1 MDDIGLTPNLVYGL
15 TLTNNK
21 YMYMLKPMQFGR
33 KGVLNWLNGS
43 FTCLETYLV
52 SVENILQASKL

>member
-1 MDDIGLTPNLVYGL
+1 MDDIGWTPNLVYGL

-33 KGVLNWLNGS
+33 KGVLDL
-43 FTCLETYLV
+43 F